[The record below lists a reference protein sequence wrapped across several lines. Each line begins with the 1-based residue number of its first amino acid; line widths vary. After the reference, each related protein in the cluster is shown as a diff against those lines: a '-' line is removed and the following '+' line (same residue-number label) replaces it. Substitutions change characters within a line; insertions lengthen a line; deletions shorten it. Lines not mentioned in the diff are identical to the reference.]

1 MKKNLT
7 ILGVICCML
16 IVAFMLGC
24 TISTSGETSD
34 NPTNLKFKAENVMFR
49 GSTVKAS
56 DEFTDQKV
64 YADDVVLNNANTSLT
79 ADNVQTAFE
88 ETQPKLSEIIVGEWD
103 VVVYE
108 NNFIAE
114 RQDDLKVKQK
124 TGTITFNNDN
134 TYSFTGAGRLLVS
147 AGLWSDNDLLHP
159 TIFEIYN
166 ENSIGLTCWA
176 KEIVAGGYITISKIK
191 TFSYISNNKLVCND
205 DKFIIIFTKQI
216 N

>member
-1 MKKNLT
+1 MKKNL
-7 ILGVICCML
+7 VIAFMAGCL
-16 IVAFMLGC
+16 IMAVLMLGC
-24 TISTSGETSD
+24 AVSTTTSGATAD
-34 NPTNLKFKAENVMFR
+34 NLKFKAENVMFR
-49 GSTVKAS
+49 VSTVKAS